1 MTRSFPI
8 GGPLVLSLILALLP
22 VAPASRADEAAS
34 AGTVS
39 AEGKAGEMLKTALPP
54 EIASLFPIGR
64 EFKGL
69 SIPTYSSDDQIK
81 AVMRADLV
89 IRVDE
94 QFIDFLN
101 LTVHVYNSRGE
112 PETTITMPEA
122 AYDILIGELASKTAS
137 RIEQPRFTVT
147 GDKMIFETRSQIS
160 RLVGNVKLV
169 IPDVGELAP
178 DMGAISGKRDA
189 KTSK

>member
-1 MTRSFPI
+1 MTLTFPI
-8 GGPLVLSLILALLP
+8 RRTLGRSLFPALLFL
-22 VAPASRADEAAS
+22 ASISGADETAKAGTGS
-34 AGTVS
+34 AG
-39 AEGKAGEMLKTALPP
+39 GQAGEMLKTALPP

-64 EFKGL
+64 VFKGL

-81 AVMRADLV
+81 AVMRADSV

-101 LTVHVYNSRGE
+101 LTVLVYNSRGE

-122 AYDILIGELASKTAS
+122 AYDILIGELASKTSS

-169 IPDVGELAP
+169 IPDVGELGP
-178 DMGAISGKRDA
+178 DMGIISGKRDE

>member
-1 MTRSFPI
+1 MTGLFPIVRSFVPSLAAALFF
-8 GGPLVLSLILALLP
+8 LVSDAK
-22 VAPASRADEAAS
+22 ADEAGTAAANPEAQ
-34 AGTVS
+34 AG
-39 AEGKAGEMLKTALPP
+39 AMLKTALPP

-69 SIPTYSSDDQIK
+69 AIPTYSNDDQIK
-81 AVMRADLV
+81 AVMRADSV

-122 AYDILIGELASKTAS
+122 AYDIVVGELASKTAS

-169 IPDVGELAP
+169 IPDVGQLAP
-178 DMGAISGKRDA
+178 DMGIISGKRDE

>member
-1 MTRSFPI
+1 MTGLFPI
-8 GGPLVLSLILALLP
+8 GGALIPGLVAVVLFLATD
-22 VAPASRADEAAS
+22 SRSDEAA
-34 AGTVS
+34 A
-39 AEGKAGEMLKTALPP
+39 AAAKPDAQAGELLKTALPP

-69 SIPTYSSDDQIK
+69 AIPTYSTDDHIK
-81 AVMRADLV
+81 AVMRADSV
-89 IRVDE
+89 IRVNE

-122 AYDILIGELASKTAS
+122 AYDIVIGELASKTAS

-169 IPDVGELAP
+169 IPDVGQLAP
-178 DMGAISGKRDA
+178 DMGIISGKRDE